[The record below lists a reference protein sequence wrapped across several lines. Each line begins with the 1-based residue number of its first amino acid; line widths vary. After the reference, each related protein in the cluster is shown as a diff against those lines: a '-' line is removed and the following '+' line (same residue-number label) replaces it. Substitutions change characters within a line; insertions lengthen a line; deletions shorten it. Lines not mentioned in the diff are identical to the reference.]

1 MAPRPLDP
9 VDLKIL
15 TALQAD
21 SGISN
26 VELAAKVGISPS
38 PCLRRVK
45 MLEREGFISG
55 YRAVISRQAVG
66 LGVRAFVEV
75 KLERQSEEM
84 TDKFLTRV
92 QQLPEVVACYL
103 VTGGLDYVLD
113 VVATSLETY
122 SELTITRLIRLPG
135 VKEIRSSFVLK
146 EVGGQKP
153 LPLEHLGPARKAVK
167 RRALAHQR

>member
-1 MAPRPLDP
+1 MAHRPLDP
-9 VDLKIL
+9 IDLKIL
-15 TALQAD
+15 AALQAN

-26 VELAAKVGISPS
+26 VDLAAKIGISPS

-45 MLEREGFISG
+45 ALEREGFISG
-55 YRAVISRQAVG
+55 YRAVVSRQAVG

-84 TDKFLTRV
+84 TEKFLSRV

-113 VVATSLETY
+113 VVATNLETY

-153 LPLEHLGPARKAVK
+153 LPLDHLGPQRKARSVTSG
-167 RRALAHQR
+167 R

>member
-1 MAPRPLDP
+1 MLTKPLDP
-9 VDLKIL
+9 IDLKIL
-15 TALQAD
+15 AALQAN

-26 VELAAKVGISPS
+26 VDLAAKIGISPS

-45 MLEREGFISG
+45 TLEREGFISG
-55 YRAVISRQAVG
+55 YRAVVSRQAVG
-66 LGVRAFVEV
+66 
-75 KLERQSEEM
+75 
-84 TDKFLTRV
+84 
-92 QQLPEVVACYL
+92 CYL

-113 VVATSLETY
+113 VVATNLETY

-153 LPLEHLGPARKAVK
+153 LPLEHLGPQRKTRPVTSG
-167 RRALAHQR
+167 R